1 MTAGSD
7 LFAQCVMAVS
17 NQAEAEL
24 NRRGVTL
31 ETADQW
37 EQVTYAED
45 LMTDPGDVL
54 YKVECRAR
62 DGGDWFQVQAVL
74 NSGGTSVDIVVITR
88 ARAAA

>member
-1 MTAGSD
+1 MTVGAD
-7 LFAQCVMAVS
+7 LFSQCVTAVS
-17 NQAEAEL
+17 NQAESEL
-24 NRRGVTL
+24 ERRGVTPQ
-31 ETADQW
+31 TADQW

-45 LMTDPGDVL
+45 LLTDAGDVL

-74 NSGGTSVDIVVITR
+74 DSDGTSVEIVVITR